1 MVMLKSISDTPL
13 LIRELEGKIALGRC
27 LLEKLGLHK
36 LRDVEGV
43 AKLEKKV
50 LYPAK
55 IVCNGIGK

>member
-1 MVMLKSISDTPL
+1 MVMQKKAFLTRPL
-13 LIRELEGKIALGRC
+13 LIRELEGKIALGRG

-50 LYPAK
+50 FYSPK
-55 IVCNGIGK
+55 TI